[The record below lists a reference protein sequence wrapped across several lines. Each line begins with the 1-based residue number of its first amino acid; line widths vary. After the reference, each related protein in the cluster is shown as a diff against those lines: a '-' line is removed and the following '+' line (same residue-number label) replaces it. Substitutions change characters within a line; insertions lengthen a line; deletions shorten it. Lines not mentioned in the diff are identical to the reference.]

1 MAEHTSDSFGYLM
14 IDLPE
19 SVIASPESAI
29 RYMIEKL
36 VEQGRISREHAARG
50 MPGRDAGGPRYNH
63 AGARR
68 CPVRESPVE

>member
-1 MAEHTSDSFGYLM
+1 MAEHTSDSLGYLV

-36 VEQGRISREHAARG
+36 VEQGRISREHAARAACQVVTREG
-50 MPGRDAGGPRYNH
+50 QGTTTLGR
-63 AGARR
+63 GAA
-68 CPVRESPVE
+68 PSESPP